1 MKDYN
6 TCRPPLI
13 LKEYGRNVQNLAEFI
28 KTVDDREKRTEYAKL
43 LIELMKQVN
52 PAVKETLEN
61 AQKLWDDLHI
71 ISRFELEVDGPYP
84 KPEPEIL
91 NKKPNKVP
99 FRESEIRFR
108 HYGRNLE
115 LLIRKAAALEDQEER
130 EAALIYI
137 GKMMKSFH
145 AIWNKENVE
154 DSTVLHNIRVL
165 SNHKLDFD
173 IERIRQEGLFDSS
186 VRERRPPKP
195 NNGGAGDRGKNRRG
209 NQGQG
214 NMNRRRRN

>member
-13 LKEYGRNVQNLAEFI
+13 LKEYGRNVQKLAEFI
-28 KTVDDREKRTEYAKL
+28 QTVDDREKRTEYAKL

-61 AQKLWDDLHI
+61 NQKLWDDLHI
-71 ISRFELEVDGPYP
+71 ISKFDLEVDGPYP
-84 KPEPEIL
+84 KPQPEML
-91 NKKPNKVP
+91 SKKPDKVP
-99 FRESEIRFR
+99 FRASEVRFR

-115 LLIRKAAALEDQEER
+115 LLIKKAAELEDQEER

-145 AIWNKENVE
+145 AIWNKENAE
-154 DSTVLHNIRVL
+154 DSTILNNIRIL

-173 IERIRQEGLFDSS
+173 IERIRQEGLFESS
-186 VRERRPPKP
+186 VRERRPPKH
-195 NNGGAGDRGKNRRG
+195 NNGGGGSGKMRRG
-209 NQGQG
+209 NQG
-214 NMNRRRRN
+214 NVNRRRRN

>member
-13 LKEYGRNVQNLAEFI
+13 LKEYGRNVQKLAEFI
-28 KTVDDREKRTEYAKL
+28 QTVDDREKRTEYAKL

-61 AQKLWDDLHI
+61 NQKLWDDLHI
-71 ISRFELEVDGPYP
+71 ISKFDLEVDGPYP
-84 KPEPEIL
+84 KPQPEML
-91 NKKPNKVP
+91 SKKPDKVP
-99 FRESEIRFR
+99 FRASEVRFR

-115 LLIRKAAALEDQEER
+115 LLIKKAAELEDQEER

-137 GKMMKSFH
+137 GRMMKSFH
-145 AIWNKENVE
+145 AIWNKENAE
-154 DSTVLHNIRVL
+154 DSTILNNIRIL

-173 IERIRQEGLFDSS
+173 IERIRQEGLFESS
-186 VRERRPPKP
+186 VRERRPPKH
-195 NNGGAGDRGKNRRG
+195 NNGGSGSGKMRRG
-209 NQGQG
+209 NQG

>member
-52 PAVKETLEN
+52 PAVKDTLEN

-84 KPEPEIL
+84 KPEPEVL
-91 NKKPNKVP
+91 NKKPDKMP
-99 FRESEIRFR
+99 FRGSEIRFR

-115 LLIRKAAALEDQEER
+115 LLIKKAAALEDQEER

-165 SNHKLDFD
+165 SNHQLDFD
-173 IERIRQEGLFDSS
+173 IERIRQEGLFESS

-195 NNGGAGDRGKNRRG
+195 NNGGGGGDRGKNRRG
-209 NQGQG
+209 NQG